1 MTNYIKNRV
10 EVLTKK
16 HKTNNP
22 FELAEKLNFNILFF
36 DLHPDILG
44 FYKYE
49 KKTKWIVINENSAEQ
64 EQYSTC
70 GHELGHGVLHP
81 RLNTPFLRKDTI
93 FSVDRFEREANA
105 FAVELLL
112 PDDLWFSF
120 IRNRVPLYEISR
132 ITGIHEEILKLKTL
146 ERMR

>member
-1 MTNYIKNRV
+1 MTNYIKNRADI
-10 EVLTKK
+10 LIKK
-16 HKTNNP
+16 HNTDNP
-22 FELAEKLNFNILFF
+22 FELSKKLGFNILFF

-64 EQYSTC
+64 EQYLTC
-70 GHELGHGVLHP
+70 SHELGHGIFHT

-93 FSVDRFEREANA
+93 FSVGRYEREANT
-105 FAVELLL
+105 FAVELMIS
-112 PDDLWFSF
+112 DELWLDF
-120 IRNRVPLYEISR
+120 IRSRTPLYEIAR
-132 ITGIHEEILKLKTL
+132 ITGIPEQILKLKSI